1 MVTAIAALDRAVAK
15 GVLHRNNAA
24 RRKSRLMKRLN
35 AVAAAPAPA
44 PAAPA
49 RGTKSASAKSTTRP
63 KAAAPKAASKP
74 ASKR

>member
-1 MVTAIAALDRAVAK
+1 VAISALDRAVSK

-24 RRKSRLMKRLN
+24 RRKARLMKRLN
-35 AVAAAPAPA
+35 AAAPEAPA

-49 RGTKSASAKSTTRP
+49 KSSSSAKRTSTSR
-63 KAAAPKAASKP
+63 SKT